1 LFLNRFSFLFRL
13 RRIDG
18 FQVAQR
24 DVGVSSQKGEKQD
37 GASGLKPLCPLARFR
52 FLTFTDLEAEPEV
65 VVEPVVEVEFEV
77 AVEPVV
83 EVEFEVAV
91 EPVVLVV
98 VVVEVAEKLVPSEL
112 DLHDDHLDH
121 EGAFQRQL
129 VASVW

>member
-24 DVGVSSQKGEKQD
+24 DIGVSSQKGEKQD

-65 VVEPVVEVEFEV
+65 VVEPVVVVEFEV

-83 EVEFEVAV
+83 EV
-91 EPVVLVV
+91 
-98 VVVEVAEKLVPSEL
+98 AEELVPSEL